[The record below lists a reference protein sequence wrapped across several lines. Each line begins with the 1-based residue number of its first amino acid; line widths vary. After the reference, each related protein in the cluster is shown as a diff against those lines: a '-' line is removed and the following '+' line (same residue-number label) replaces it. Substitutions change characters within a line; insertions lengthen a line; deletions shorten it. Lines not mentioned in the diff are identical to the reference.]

1 MSEKIYTLEEIK
13 DILIPILQKYNAS
26 NAILF
31 GSYARNEAT
40 SNSDI
45 DVMVVG
51 GSSFV
56 PTDVFCIA
64 EDIHR
69 TTRKAV
75 DVYEQREIDTDS
87 LFYRTIMNEG
97 IELR

>member
-13 DILIPILQKYNAS
+13 SILLPILHKYNAS

-40 SNSDI
+40 PSSDI
-45 DVMVVG
+45 DVMVIG

-64 EDIHR
+64 EAIHK
-69 TTRKAV
+69 TMRKAV
-75 DVYEQREIDTDS
+75 DVYEQREIEMDS
-87 LFYRTIMNEG
+87 PFYRSIMNEG